1 SVVALG
7 QRRPP
12 AGERLED
19 AVGAALLV
27 DAGRAGPLLR
37 RLHLGLHAEPEAL
50 PAPRAAPG
58 VARPPGRPLYPGA
71 RRREGVCLSRGGRR
85 RCRRLSPSLA
95 SPSPRA
101 GGCRPALIDSPPRQ
115 CLEGERRTENYERN
129 LEAAAFCW
137 NRKWRASQQ
146 NGVLLVG
153 AIVFVK
159 KRKQRTG
166 WLSWHPPTHLVLN
179 ISYQATA
186 LDNNKNDFTMEKN
199 AE

>member
-115 CLEGERRTENYERN
+115 CLEGERSLQVDGFQQLRSTADP
-129 LEAAAFCW
+129 AALCRPGTLHYWLKSFC
-137 NRKWRASQQ
+137 
-146 NGVLLVG
+146 G
-153 AIVFVK
+153 
-159 KRKQRTG
+159 
-166 WLSWHPPTHLVLN
+166 
-179 ISYQATA
+179 
-186 LDNNKNDFTMEKN
+186 
-199 AE
+199 